1 MTVLRQAYERLR
13 AALGQEQSQRLDVL
27 NGRDLERFA
36 VASHDPRWTWLRA
49 GPSETAPEAPLL
61 YLSSVMGWD
70 AGPAESEL
78 RADGSGLDET
88 RGLPLDGVRLM
99 GAGQSLEFHEP
110 IREGYSVVVHTSL
123 TDVEFKSGRSG
134 DLLILQVSRRFTDQS
149 GRPLVTCQES
159 FIAR

>member
-1 MTVLRQAYERLR
+1 MTLRQAYEGLR
-13 AALGQEQSQRLDVL
+13 TVLGQEQSQRLGAL

-36 VASHDPRWTWLRA
+36 IASHDPRWASQDGR
-49 GPSETAPEAPLL
+49 PSGTVPEAPPL
-61 YLSSVMGWD
+61 YLSSVMGWS
-70 AGPAESEL
+70 AGPRENEL

-110 IREGYSVVVHTSL
+110 VREGDSVVVHTSL
-123 TDVEFKSGRSG
+123 TDVELKTGRSG
-134 DLLILQVSRRFTDQS
+134 DLLILQISRRFTDDS
-149 GRPLVTCQES
+149 GRPLVTCRES